1 MTTILKSSR
10 TKPTYA
16 FVSLFFVVVLGSYCS
31 VCLSQTVEDHLL
43 KRRVSLRVKDGTI
56 EEALNRLV
64 GEQSVPIGWETS
76 LSDFV
81 RHDINVDMRNTALK
95 DVLDYLVLAE
105 PSYRWKLE
113 DGVINFV
120 PVIERD
126 ELFEK
131 FLSLRIKQFEPPKG
145 LSVFAFR
152 DAILDLPEVQSFLQS
167 NGLGGSHTGHLSGTA
182 PPPLDFEF
190 RVADTDLRALLN
202 KLIRDGH
209 RRMWILSRNG
219 PRRELLHLAL

>member
-1 MTTILKSSR
+1 MTILKSTWTR
-10 TKPTYA
+10 PAYA
-16 FVSLFFVVVLGSYCS
+16 FLSVFFVVVLASYGSP
-31 VCLSQTVEDHLL
+31 CLGQTVEDNLL
-43 KRRVSLRVKDGTI
+43 KRRVNLRVKQGTL
-56 EEALNRLV
+56 EEALNRLAV
-64 GEQSVPIGWETS
+64 QQSIPIGWETS
-76 LSDFV
+76 LNEFV
-81 RHDINVDMRNTALK
+81 RHEINVDLTNTPLK

-113 DGVINFV
+113 DGAINFV
-120 PVIERD
+120 PTFERD

-152 DAILDLPEVQSFLQS
+152 DAILDLPEVQSFLQA
-167 NGLGGSHTGHLSGTA
+167 NGLEGSHTGHLSGTG

-190 RVADTDLRALLN
+190 RVADTELRALLN

-219 PRRELLHLAL
+219 ARRQLLHLAL